1 MKLEVINLVKKFGN
15 ITALNEVCFTVPSG
29 EIFGFIGPNGAGKT
43 TAMQIISGMDVPDS
57 GDVLLDGVS
66 AVDYPEKLRRSIG
79 YMPDA
84 LPDAKDITVGEF
96 IAFYASAFGLRGKA
110 RTQRI
115 NSINELTRLGE
126 LQTKF
131 LNQLSKGMK
140 QRVNLARILIHDP
153 GLLLLD
159 EPAAGLDPLTR
170 IELRDILKGLAEQG
184 KTVLLSSHILSELE
198 DLVTGVVIIEKGR
211 LVENGMLNDLI
222 TRNSSTDTLDTICID
237 TIPGTVLGSWL
248 SRIEELDGVR
258 AVRAEKSRSFAVV
271 IEADK
276 IPGLLKFI
284 AENDF
289 PFASVRRT
297 AYTASLEKIFISNTS
312 GEVQ

>member
-15 ITALNEVCFTVPSG
+15 ITALNEVSFTVPSG

-96 IAFYASAFGLRGKA
+96 IVFYASAFGLRGKA

-222 TRNSSTDTLDTICID
+222 TRNSSTDTLDTVCID

-284 AENDF
+284 AENNF